1 MSLTPCPAVLEHE
14 RYAQLLLPWS
24 IGLAVVAILQWVWFR
39 WGKTALHNAE
49 RFRTATTGGVLLA
62 VAVIVSSIGSLT
74 AVILTGDSGSRA
86 VWGDLIP

>member
-86 VWGDLIP
+86 MWGDLIP